1 MPPDLKLYSHIDI
14 VYASSIDPVL
24 CSISD
29 IEVVSFQ
36 VQSSFEEHSM
46 LEAAFFFFCGVGSC
60 NCYRMEY
67 IQSDSMFARTINMNE
82 ISECWLMK

>member
-46 LEAAFFFFCGVGSC
+46 LEAAFFFFAG
-60 NCYRMEY
+60 
-67 IQSDSMFARTINMNE
+67 
-82 ISECWLMK
+82 

>member
-46 LEAAFFFFCGVGSC
+46 LEAAFFFLRGRKLQLLSNGIYPERFNVCS
-60 NCYRMEY
+60 NNKYER
-67 IQSDSMFARTINMNE
+67 D
-82 ISECWLMK
+82 

>member
-14 VYASSIDPVL
+14 VYASSIDAVL

-46 LEAAFFFFCGVGSC
+46 LEAAFFFFAG
-60 NCYRMEY
+60 
-67 IQSDSMFARTINMNE
+67 
-82 ISECWLMK
+82 